1 MKVRA
6 MQIPRISTTEVRVNE
21 NAGGQESNA
30 GTRIGSPVSATDA
43 DNDDASLRYAIDP
56 ASDLFGIGESDG
68 QITLSVATN
77 FNYEKGEKEYTLTVQ
92 VKDPDGGSS
101 NRRGE
106 GNDSGHKRG
115 SRIWK
120 R

>member
-1 MKVRA
+1 MLAGRGKQCRDKD
-6 MQIPRISTTEVRVNE
+6 RV
-21 NAGGQESNA
+21 S
-30 GTRIGSPVSATDA
+30 VSATDA

-92 VKDPDGGSS
+92 V
-101 NRRGE
+101 
-106 GNDSGHKRG
+106 
-115 SRIWK
+115 RI
-120 R
+120 RTEAAVPER